1 MLDID
6 NIGMLGHSFGGAA
19 FEAVYSNP
27 RIKAGVNMDG
37 TLFITKD
44 RDDMKKPF
52 MFMESEDFMN
62 VNERQ
67 AKYRKTPA
75 TDAELKE
82 LRLTREQFD
91 TILANRETELK
102 LMDRLSRKGMEGPF
116 ILKEPGI
123 ITSLIS
129 SCTLRLSD

>member
-6 NIGMLGHSFGGAA
+6 NIGMLGHSFGGAAA

-62 VNERQ
+62 VNEQRGEVPQ
-67 AKYRKTPA
+67 NT
-75 TDAELKE
+75 
-82 LRLTREQFD
+82 
-91 TILANRETELK
+91 
-102 LMDRLSRKGMEGPF
+102 GHG
-116 ILKEPGI
+116 
-123 ITSLIS
+123 
-129 SCTLRLSD
+129 C